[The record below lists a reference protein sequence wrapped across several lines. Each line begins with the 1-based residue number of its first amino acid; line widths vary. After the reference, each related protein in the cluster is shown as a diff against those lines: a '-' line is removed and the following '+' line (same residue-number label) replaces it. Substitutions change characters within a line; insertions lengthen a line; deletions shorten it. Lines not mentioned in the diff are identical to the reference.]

1 MVQSIIGFAPAANV
15 ALDKT
20 CALNIISGV
29 LIGET
34 KMKFK
39 YEMASTATTSI
50 IEIETKNLKQAYD
63 KAAEKLGV
71 PLDTVYA
78 LGAKPCH

>member
-1 MVQSIIGFAPAANV
+1 
-15 ALDKT
+15 
-20 CALNIISGV
+20 
-29 LIGET
+29 
-34 KMKFK
+34 MKFK

-63 KAAEKLGV
+63 KAAAKLGV

-78 LGAKPCH
+78 TWAKPCH

>member
-1 MVQSIIGFAPAANV
+1 
-15 ALDKT
+15 
-20 CALNIISGV
+20 
-29 LIGET
+29 
-34 KMKFK
+34 MKFK
-39 YEMASTATTSI
+39 YEMASTVTTST

-63 KAAEKLGV
+63 KAAEKLAV

>member
-1 MVQSIIGFAPAANV
+1 MVIIAGNQDKPKAPPSEGHFLTN
-15 ALDKT
+15 
-20 CALNIISGV
+20 
-29 LIGET
+29 GET

-63 KAAEKLGV
+63 KAAEKLAV